1 MLQEETPIPPKSLED
16 TPLILVDTY
25 DLLVSM
31 INDCKTQKMIAI
43 DLEHHNLRSYQGFTC
58 LIQVCFYTGR
68 MMHQLSTLSTDY
80 IIDCI
85 KIREYVYLM
94 NEITTNPS
102 ILKVSPHSFFYDKLG
117 TSWSGYGY
125 CVASKGLWC
134 LHRMSALPSY

>member
-1 MLQEETPIPPKSLED
+1 M
-16 TPLILVDTY
+16 
-25 DLLVSM
+25 
-31 INDCKTQKMIAI
+31 
-43 DLEHHNLRSYQGFTC
+43 
-58 LIQVCFYTGR
+58 
-68 MMHQLSTLSTDY
+68 STLSTDY

-125 CVASKGLWC
+125 RVASKGLWC